1 MTVTQLADLLSPV
14 PVDDFLA
21 DEYGCRPFLVRG
33 DRERYE
39 GLLPW
44 SRLNALIRERHLD
57 WFRPTEDGV
66 VGADAITLSR
76 QGRIRHSP
84 SVDRTVDGEYS
95 IDRNRSR
102 QLDPVRL
109 NHELRSGSTLLIRHL
124 DKVHE
129 PLARLAEE
137 LERDLDEPIMVRA
150 FATWKAVQGFGPH
163 CDRYDTLVMQLE
175 GTKRWR
181 LFGPDPLQPLMG
193 DGDHSGMGDAE
204 VQDEFLLEPGDLLY
218 VPQGWWHEAVTVDTP
233 CLHLTADIYQRSGVD
248 LVNWVT
254 RNLARHPEFRADLPP
269 ESDPVAR
276 AAHLDRLRELALADW
291 DDDVVE
297 RFLADTRANVRP
309 QRATMSLPWSATREV
324 LPLGHGLAVRMIN
337 PRRLDLD
344 QVADPSKDARSIG
357 ARTQGQTIRLDPER
371 AQLLAPLLDGGAVSV
386 DQVAERDPAAR
397 DLLVDWLLAGHL
409 EITDTADERVRR

>member
-1 MTVTQLADLLSPV
+1 MTVTHLADLLSPV
-14 PVDDFLA
+14 PVEDFLV
-21 DEYGCRPFLVRG
+21 DGYGCRPFLVRG
-33 DRERYE
+33 DPDRYE
-39 GLLPW
+39 GLFPW
-44 SRLNALIRERHLD
+44 SRLNTLIRERHLD
-57 WFRPTEDGV
+57 WFRSTEDGV
-66 VGADAITLSR
+66 VSADAITLSR

-95 IDRNRSR
+95 IDRSRSR

-109 NHELRSGSTLLIRHL
+109 NHELRSGSTLLVRHL

-129 PLARLAEE
+129 PLARLAEG

-175 GTKRWR
+175 GTKQWR
-181 LFGPDPLQPLMG
+181 LFGPDPLRPLMG
-193 DGDHSGMGDAE
+193 DGDHSGMGEAE
-204 VQDEFLLEPGDLLY
+204 TQDELVLEPGDLLY

-233 CLHLTADIYQRSGVD
+233 CLHLTADVYQRSGVD

-276 AAHLDRLRELALADW
+276 AAHLDRLRHLALADW
-291 DDDVVE
+291 DDAVVD
-297 RFLADTRANVRP
+297 RFLADTRVNVRP
-309 QRATMSLPWSATREV
+309 QRATMSLPWSATRDV
-324 LPLGHGLAVRMIN
+324 LPLGQGLMVRMIN
-337 PRRLDLD
+337 PRRLQFD
-344 QVADPSKDARSIG
+344 QAVDPSCDTPSLVV
-357 ARTQGQTIRLDPER
+357 RTQGQTIRIDAAR
-371 AQLLAPLLDGGAVSV
+371 AKLLEPLLDGDTVSV
-386 DQVAERDPAAR
+386 DQVAERDPSAR

-409 EITDTADERVRR
+409 TVTDQDDEVLRR